1 MKYYSEILNE
11 FFDSESAL
19 KEAESLVECTCDNCD
34 DDMCERTAEVE
45 KTPTKK
51 QLAANVE
58 RADKALESAKS
69 DYEAA
74 RVKVEELSKKYL
86 EEVDAILC
94 PAKSAVEKAQQEK
107 YDAIKEFNKTYGVY
121 RTFYTGD
128 RAAREFTSAL
138 KDLNAIQKLF
148 YNSLWR

>member
-11 FFDSESAL
+11 FFDNEVAL
-19 KEAESLVECTCDNCD
+19 KEAESLVECNCDNCD
-34 DDMCERTAEVE
+34 DMCECTTEVE